1 MVNYTVSNEKLMDYI
16 CNELSS
22 EESSHIKKLLET
34 DDKLKSQYDKILKI
48 RNLHAETMLPLFRTS
63 MPEKTK
69 KLINSLKK
77 SQTKKITKLFSL
89 APIAIVGW
97 LGFASVGSI
106 QLANIIYDKPDSS
119 NLIIAEKETS
129 NVRTLSD
136 EYGSNK
142 SEQDELISLIKNRY
156 KSFTVGE
163 TFIIKN
169 SNKISNTSS
178 KGMSL
183 FFKVKD
189 LSSGNNKICVDFE
202 IKSYISESET
212 IFEQFCF
219 SSQK

>member
-1 MVNYTVSNEKLMDYI
+1 
-16 CNELSS
+16 
-22 EESSHIKKLLET
+22 
-34 DDKLKSQYDKILKI
+34 
-48 RNLHAETMLPLFRTS
+48 

-77 SQTKKITKLFSL
+77 SPTKKVIKLFSL

-119 NLIIAEKETS
+119 SLIIAEKETS

-142 SEQDELISLIKNRY
+142 SEQDESISLIKNRY

-202 IKSYISESET
+202 IKSYNSESET

>member
-119 NLIIAEKETS
+119 SLIIAEKETS

-142 SEQDELISLIKNRY
+142 SERDELISLIKNRY

-183 FFKVKD
+183 LFKVKD